1 MVGSGS
7 KDITYLT
14 SYKKL
19 KDENLIYEEYID
31 GIEYN
36 TKDFYIKKFLYSQ
49 WKKKLE
55 ILNLYHTY

>member
-36 TKDFYIKKFLYSQ
+36 AEGFLYKKKFFIFFNG
-49 WKKKLE
+49 KK
-55 ILNLYHTY
+55 N